1 MFDGLSYIYSC
12 ILLLILHL
20 FITTAWRKQLEETG
34 INTDK
39 ALFERIATGDEA
51 AFSIIFFRYTARLA
65 PFVTQLLQSDT
76 WSEEIVQ
83 DVFLRLWQSRL
94 QLGTIEHPSAYLYQ
108 MASNRTLDYIK
119 RNARDVKLQYY
130 AARWLAPG
138 ANHPETD
145 QDFREVE
152 ALLKE
157 AVQRLPVQRRKVYQ
171 LVREEGLSHAEIADR
186 LQISKHTVRNHVA
199 EALQEIRIYLREHGV
214 MVMFLLG
221 LVDR

>member
-1 MFDGLSYIYSC
+1 
-12 ILLLILHL
+12 
-20 FITTAWRKQLEETG
+20 LEETG

-65 PFVTQLLQSDT
+65 PFVTRLLQSDS

-94 QLGTIEHPSAYLYQ
+94 QLASIEQPSAYLYQ

-130 AARWLAPG
+130 AARWLAP
-138 ANHPETD
+138 ATDHPDTQ
-145 QDFREVE
+145 QDFREIDR
-152 ALLKE
+152 LLKE
-157 AVQRLPVQRRKVYQ
+157 AVNRLPAQRRKVYQ
-171 LVREEGLSHAEIADR
+171 LVREAGLSHAEIADQ

-214 MVMFLLG
+214 MIVFLLG
-221 LVDR
+221 LVEK